1 MIPILQLLLA
11 LSLSQRAAGY
21 DSYQVL
27 DCVFGS
33 SDLSDLEFIDTLYF
47 NKDPVIRFNST
58 VGKYVGFTEF
68 GVYNAERWN
77 RGPLLQQER
86 AQLDRYCKPN
96 VQIDFTHI
104 LEKTVK
110 PKVRLTSEKQASE
123 GHPALLMCSAYGF
136 YPPVIDIYWLRD
148 GKKVTSDV
156 VSTEEMANGNW
167 YYQIHSHLEYT
178 PTPGETISCV
188 VEHASSENPIIVDWG
203 ENEHRSGQDFHR
215 SFRVRVGDHPVHCW
229 IPLLQEEISRVPV
242 KFTAGSSDDI
252 EESSLTAG
260 GEALKSIIQL

>member
-1 MIPILQLLLA
+1 MILILQLLLD
-11 LSLSQRAAGY
+11 LSLRADGY
-21 DSYQVL
+21 DMYTVV
-27 DCVFGS
+27 DCITNS
-33 SDLSDLEFIDTLYF
+33 PDLTDAEYINTFYF
-47 NKDPVIRFNST
+47 NKDPYMRFNST
-58 VGKYVGFTEF
+58 VGKFVGYTEF
-68 GVYNAERWN
+68 GVKNAEIWN
-77 RGPLLQQER
+77 SGPEVQQQR
-86 AQLDRYCKPN
+86 AELERYCKPN
-96 VQIDFTHI
+96 LKLDYSNI

-110 PKVRLTSEKQASE
+110 PKIRLRKEKQASE

-188 VEHASSENPIIVDWG
+188 VEHASSEKPIIVEWG